1 MALWRCGE
9 EANGEGLLSG
19 SMRGLPPTT
28 SFRSASLWNRLQE
41 PSCRG
46 KKVWPTLKATKK
58 KKFFTHMDLI
68 DAHVSCGS
76 SYIRQTLLNKK
87 PYFVHIS
94 IRVFQ
99 FVFRLYTYPLIIM

>member
-1 MALWRCGE
+1 
-9 EANGEGLLSG
+9 
-19 SMRGLPPTT
+19 
-28 SFRSASLWNRLQE
+28 
-41 PSCRG
+41 
-46 KKVWPTLKATKK
+46 
-58 KKFFTHMDLI
+58 MDLI